1 MYGDPKLTDLRPG
14 DTVRPLS
21 GKGGPWVIQSLGTQA
36 ALWGPDE
43 EVAIFETGEFVAVNK
58 LRKVTDVE
66 R

>member
-1 MYGDPKLTDLRPG
+1 MIDGLDS
-14 DTVRPLS
+14 PLATRN
-21 GKGGPWVIQSLGTQA
+21 PWVVQSLGTQA

-43 EVAIFETGEFVAVNK
+43 EVAIFESGEFMAVEK

>member
-1 MYGDPKLTDLRPG
+1 MQDDSLRIG
-14 DTVRPLS
+14 DTVRPLT
-21 GKGGPWVIQSLGTQA
+21 GRGGPWVVQSLGTQA

-43 EVAIFETGEFVAVNK
+43 EVAIFESGEFMAVEK